1 MPQLQ
6 SLVLADRATP
16 TPVNHT
22 FTPVGINAQGVGEV
36 ANNSG
41 VPVGSERVTISLK
54 KSNTRYKG
62 SVRLVLPVLVTETI
76 NGVSNP
82 VVARVAFCNMDFSF
96 DEKSTEQE
104 RKNAVGMAM
113 AALDSSKVLVNDALI
128 KLEGIY

>member
-6 SLVLADRATP
+6 SLVLADRTTP

-22 FTPVGINAQGVGEV
+22 FTPSGINQQGVGEV
-36 ANNSG
+36 VNSSG
-41 VPVGSERVTISLK
+41 VPVGSERVTVSMK

-62 SVRLVLPVLVTETI
+62 SVRLTLPVLVTETI

-82 VVARVAFCNMDFSF
+82 VVARVAYVNMDFSF

-104 RKNAVGMAM
+104 RKNAVGMA
-113 AALDSSKVLVNDALI
+113 ADALASGKVLINDTLT